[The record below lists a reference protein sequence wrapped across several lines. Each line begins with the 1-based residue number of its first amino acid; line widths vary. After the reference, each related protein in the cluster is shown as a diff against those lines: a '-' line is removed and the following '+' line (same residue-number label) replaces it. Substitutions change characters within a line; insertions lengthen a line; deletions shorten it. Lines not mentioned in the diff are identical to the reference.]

1 MFLKH
6 TLCGREVSIA
16 VLNDDV
22 ALYVYCEHC
31 HDLIEDGELDPK
43 INETLVRLRVDRAR
57 VRPTWRDEG
66 RHTSGETVPGREDGL

>member
-6 TLCGREVSIA
+6 TRCGREVSIA

-31 HDLIEDGELDPK
+31 RDLVEDGELDPK
-43 INETLVRLRVDRAR
+43 VDETQVCLRVDRWR
-57 VRPTWRDEG
+57 VRCQTTG
-66 RHTSGETVPGREDGL
+66 ATVGREGGR